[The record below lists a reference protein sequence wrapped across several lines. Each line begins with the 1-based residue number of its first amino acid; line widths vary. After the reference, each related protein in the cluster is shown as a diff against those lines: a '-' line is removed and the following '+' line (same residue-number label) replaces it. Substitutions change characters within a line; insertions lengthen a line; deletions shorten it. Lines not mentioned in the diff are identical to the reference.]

1 MQKKLSEGNITKSL
15 IQFALP
21 ILIGVC
27 LQRVYILADTI
38 MVGRLL
44 GTDQL
49 AAVGAASVIANLF
62 IDLCT
67 SFTNGF
73 GIVVAQYFGANDE
86 KHTKQSLAITYT
98 LAAALVVVLTII
110 GFLLIKPLLILTR
123 TPASIISF
131 SMDYLRILIGGLI
144 CSMVYNILANLL
156 RSLGD
161 STIPLIFLIVSVS
174 LNVILDYSLIKFFGL
189 GVKGAAAA
197 TVISQGFAGFGCLIF
212 CLFKRKILHV
222 KKTDFVFQS
231 TLIKKIISQGS
242 ATALMFSVVTLSTL
256 ILQTGINSLGTDMI
270 AGYLAGRKYL
280 ELFMIPGAALAMTA
294 GSFVSQNYGAN
305 NYHRIKEGVKQLILI
320 GFTWAAISFVI
331 LFLFAKPIVISV
343 TGKNA
348 AIHIIESGIQYLKI
362 GVCFFPFLFV
372 LVITRSS
379 LQGMNHRKTPVFS
392 SCIEL
397 IVKSLAVFV
406 LVPFFDF
413 LGICITEPLVWLINA
428 LWLFPMYIKYLKRD
442 WK

>member
-1 MQKKLSEGNITKSL
+1 
-15 IQFALP
+15 
-21 ILIGVC
+21 
-27 LQRVYILADTI
+27 
-38 MVGRLL
+38 
-44 GTDQL
+44 
-49 AAVGAASVIANLF
+49 
-62 IDLCT
+62 
-67 SFTNGF
+67 
-73 GIVVAQYFGANDE
+73 
-86 KHTKQSLAITYT
+86 
-98 LAAALVVVLTII
+98 
-110 GFLLIKPLLILTR
+110 
-123 TPASIISF
+123 
-131 SMDYLRILIGGLI
+131 MDYLRILIGGLI

-174 LNVILDYSLIKFFGL
+174 LNVVLDYSLIKFFGL

-305 NYHRIKEGVKQLILI
+305 NYHRIKEGVKQLIFI

-348 AIHIIESGIQYLKI
+348 AIHIIESGVQYLKI

-428 LWLFPMYIKYLKRD
+428 LWLFPMYLKYLKRD

>member
-98 LAAALVVVLTII
+98 LAAALVVVLTIS

-131 SMDYLRILIGGLI
+131 SMDYLRILIG
-144 CSMVYNILANLL
+144 
-156 RSLGD
+156 
-161 STIPLIFLIVSVS
+161 
-174 LNVILDYSLIKFFGL
+174 
-189 GVKGAAAA
+189 
-197 TVISQGFAGFGCLIF
+197 
-212 CLFKRKILHV
+212 
-222 KKTDFVFQS
+222 
-231 TLIKKIISQGS
+231 
-242 ATALMFSVVTLSTL
+242 
-256 ILQTGINSLGTDMI
+256 
-270 AGYLAGRKYL
+270 
-280 ELFMIPGAALAMTA
+280 
-294 GSFVSQNYGAN
+294 
-305 NYHRIKEGVKQLILI
+305 
-320 GFTWAAISFVI
+320 
-331 LFLFAKPIVISV
+331 
-343 TGKNA
+343 
-348 AIHIIESGIQYLKI
+348 
-362 GVCFFPFLFV
+362 
-372 LVITRSS
+372 
-379 LQGMNHRKTPVFS
+379 
-392 SCIEL
+392 
-397 IVKSLAVFV
+397 
-406 LVPFFDF
+406 
-413 LGICITEPLVWLINA
+413 
-428 LWLFPMYIKYLKRD
+428 
-442 WK
+442 

>member
-1 MQKKLSEGNITKSL
+1 MQTKLTEGNITKSL
-15 IQFALP
+15 IKFAIP
-21 ILIGVC
+21 ILIGSC
-27 LQRVYILADTI
+27 LQRIYTLADTI
-38 MVGRLL
+38 IVGRLL

-62 IDLCT
+62 IDLCV
-67 SFTNGF
+67 SFTTGF
-73 GIVVAQYFGANDE
+73 SIVVAQYYGANDE
-86 KHTKQSLAITYT
+86 KNRRQSLAATYF
-98 LAAALVVVLTII
+98 LAAFLVILLTTV
-110 GFLLIKPLLILTR
+110 GLLLIKPLLHLTR
-123 TPASIISF
+123 TPAEIFDF
-131 SMDYLRILIGGLI
+131 STQYLHILIGGLI
-144 CSMVYNILANLL
+144 CSLIYNLLANLL

-161 STIPLIFLIVSVS
+161 SIIPLVFLVISVS
-174 LNVILDYSLIKFFGL
+174 LNVVLDYSLIKYAAL
-189 GVKGAAAA
+189 GVRGAAIA
-197 TVISQGFAGFGCLIF
+197 TVISQGFAGISCLIF
-212 CLFKRKILHV
+212 CFFKRQIVHV
-222 KKTDFVFQS
+222 NRKDFVFNS
-231 TLIKKIISQGS
+231 SIYKKVISQGL

-428 LWLFPMYIKYLKRD
+428 LWLFPMYLKYLKRD

>member
-1 MQKKLSEGNITKSL
+1 MQKKLTEGNITKSL

-86 KHTKQSLAITYT
+86 KHTKQSLAITYS
-98 LAAALVVVLTII
+98 LALGLVAILTIS
-110 GFLLIKPLLILTR
+110 GFLLMKPLLILTR
-123 TPASIISF
+123 TPESIIPF
-131 SMDYLRILIGGLI
+131 SMDYLCILIGGLI
-144 CSMVYNILANLL
+144 CSMIYNILANLL

-174 LNVILDYSLIKFFGL
+174 LNVVLDYSLIKFFGL

-197 TVISQGFAGFGCLIF
+197 TVISQGFAGLGCLIF

-222 KKTDFVFQS
+222 KKTDFVFQ
-231 TLIKKIISQGS
+231 TDIVKKIIFQGS

-294 GSFVSQNYGAN
+294 GSFVSQNYGAQ
-305 NYHRIKEGVKQLILI
+305 NYLRIKKGVQQLILM

-331 LFLFAKPIVISV
+331 LFLFSKPIVISV
-343 TGKNA
+343 TGKDA
-348 AIHIIESGIQYLKI
+348 ATHIIESGVKYLKI
-362 GVCFFPFLFV
+362 GVVFFCFLFV

-397 IVKSLAVFV
+397 TVKTIAVFI
-406 LVPFFDF
+406 LVPNFDF
-413 LGICITEPLVWLINA
+413 LGICIAEPLVWFINA
-428 LWLFPMYIKYLKRD
+428 LWLYPMYRAYLKKD

>member
-1 MQKKLSEGNITKSL
+1 
-15 IQFALP
+15 
-21 ILIGVC
+21 
-27 LQRVYILADTI
+27 
-38 MVGRLL
+38 
-44 GTDQL
+44 
-49 AAVGAASVIANLF
+49 
-62 IDLCT
+62 
-67 SFTNGF
+67 
-73 GIVVAQYFGANDE
+73 
-86 KHTKQSLAITYT
+86 
-98 LAAALVVVLTII
+98 
-110 GFLLIKPLLILTR
+110 
-123 TPASIISF
+123 
-131 SMDYLRILIGGLI
+131 
-144 CSMVYNILANLL
+144 
-156 RSLGD
+156 
-161 STIPLIFLIVSVS
+161 
-174 LNVILDYSLIKFFGL
+174 
-189 GVKGAAAA
+189 
-197 TVISQGFAGFGCLIF
+197 
-212 CLFKRKILHV
+212 
-222 KKTDFVFQS
+222 
-231 TLIKKIISQGS
+231 
-242 ATALMFSVVTLSTL
+242 MFSVVTLSTL

-348 AIHIIESGIQYLKI
+348 AIHIIESGVQYLKI

-428 LWLFPMYIKYLKRD
+428 LWLFPMYLKYLKRD
-442 WK
+442 